1 MQNKRNSGTVKPG
14 PKLKNRLKGHPDGKA
29 AAAESP
35 NQGLSAIERVRVARN
50 AMRPQTLDYV
60 DALFSE
66 FIELHGDRRFADD
79 GAIVGGLAYFGK
91 HPVVVVG
98 HQRGKTTP
106 ERIKRNFGSAK
117 PEGYRKAGRLFDMAH
132 RFNLPVI
139 TFVDTQGA
147 DPGLGAE
154 ERGQNEAIAHNL
166 ELMARMEVP
175 IISCVIGEGGSGGAL
190 AIGVGNVVLMQENAC
205 YSVITPEGCAAI
217 LWREATEENVAIA
230 ASAMKLSAP
239 DLLELGV
246 IDEIIAE
253 PAGGAHTAP
262 AEAAHNLG
270 IAIARHL
277 ERLKK
282 LKPLEL
288 RRSRERKF
296 AAMGNAFLQRQG
308 VESADSIG

>member
-1 MQNKRNSGTVKPG
+1 MKNRKKARLKEKPAPPETPNSGLT
-14 PKLKNRLKGHPDGKA
+14 
-29 AAAESP
+29 
-35 NQGLSAIERVRVARN
+35 AIERVRVARN
-50 AMRPQTLDYV
+50 SMRPQTLDYI
-60 DALFSE
+60 DALISGF
-66 FIELHGDRRFADD
+66 FELHGDRRFGDD
-79 GAIVGGLAYFGK
+79 GAIVAGLGYFGK
-91 HPVVVVG
+91 HEVAIIG

-117 PEGYRKAGRLFDMAH
+117 PEGYRKATRVFELAD
-132 RFNLPVI
+132 RFRLPVI

-175 IISCVIGEGGSGGAL
+175 IISCVIGEGGSGGAI
-190 AIGVGNVVLMQENAC
+190 AIGVGNAVLMQENAC

-230 ASAMKLSAP
+230 AAAMKLSAP
-239 DLLELGV
+239 DLFELGI
-246 IDEIIAE
+246 IDEIIPE

-262 AEAAHNLG
+262 DEAAHSVG
-270 IAIARHL
+270 VAIARHL

-282 LKPLEL
+282 LKPHEL
-288 RRSRERKF
+288 RRAREKKY
-296 AAMGNAFLQRQG
+296 AAMGNAFLTRLG
-308 VESADSIG
+308 VENAEPIS

>member
-1 MQNKRNSGTVKPG
+1 MALKKHPKEHRREKPAPADTPNSG
-14 PKLKNRLKGHPDGKA
+14 L
-29 AAAESP
+29 SP
-35 NQGLSAIERVRVARN
+35 IERVRLARN
-50 AMRPQTLDYV
+50 SMRPQTLDYV
-60 DALFSE
+60 DALISGF
-66 FIELHGDRRFADD
+66 FELHGDRRFGDD
-79 GAIVGGLAYFGK
+79 AAIVTGLGYFGK
-91 HPVVVVG
+91 HEVAIVG

-117 PEGYRKAGRLFDMAH
+117 PEGYRKATRLFEIAD
-132 RFNLPVI
+132 RFRLPVI

-175 IISCVIGEGGSGGAL
+175 IVSCVIGEGGSGGAI
-190 AIGVGNVVLMQENAC
+190 AIGVGNAVLMQENAC

-230 ASAMKLSAP
+230 AAAMKLSAP
-239 DLLELGV
+239 DLLELGI

-262 AEAAHNLG
+262 AEAAHNVG
-270 IAIARHL
+270 VAIARHL

-282 LKPLEL
+282 LKPHEL

-296 AAMGNAFLQRQG
+296 AAMGNAFLTRHG
-308 VESADSIG
+308 VENAEPIS